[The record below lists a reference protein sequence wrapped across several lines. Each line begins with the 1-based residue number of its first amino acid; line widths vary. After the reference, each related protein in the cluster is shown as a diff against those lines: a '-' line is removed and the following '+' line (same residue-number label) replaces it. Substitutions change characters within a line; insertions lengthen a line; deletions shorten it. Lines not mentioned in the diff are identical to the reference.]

1 MRRSS
6 LLNLDDTPV
15 FEAFLLE
22 YEVVMQSGLQ
32 QHDPLDLPVSTNGSE
47 VTLIADYPR
56 IPPPSGRGKKKS
68 SSRKGHPRATVATPT
83 PTSRR
88 STRRTAVNTEFA
100 EPVPNNGRSS
110 KRGASTRA
118 TSTAPPAKSRV
129 YRSVAKRP
137 GSGPVY
143 RSSEARAASPKAL
156 QSTTASP
163 PRSRILMG
171 CVGSTPKG
179 AGAAG
184 GEATKKVRK
193 PKPWKHPQPIT
204 IAQLRQMRDEFW
216 DTAPH
221 YGGRKEIWD
230 ALRAASEADVALA
243 QAIVES
249 AGVIVSNAD
258 LTLCYD
264 ERGAKYEL
272 PKYVLSE
279 PTNLVQDS

>member
-1 MRRSS
+1 RRFLFLSS
-6 LLNLDDTPV
+6 V
-15 FEAFLLE
+15 
-22 YEVVMQSGLQ
+22 
-32 QHDPLDLPVSTNGSE
+32 
-47 VTLIADYPR
+47 
-56 IPPPSGRGKKKS
+56 
-68 SSRKGHPRATVATPT
+68 
-83 PTSRR
+83 
-88 STRRTAVNTEFA
+88 
-100 EPVPNNGRSS
+100 
-110 KRGASTRA
+110 
-118 TSTAPPAKSRV
+118 
-129 YRSVAKRP
+129 
-137 GSGPVY
+137 
-143 RSSEARAASPKAL
+143 EARKPSCASPKAL
-156 QSTTASP
+156 LQSSTASP

-171 CVGSTPKG
+171 CAGSTPKG
-179 AGAAG
+179 AAAAG

-264 ERGAKYEL
+264 ERGL
-272 PKYVLSE
+272 IFHLIPFFPLFQLLFS
-279 PTNLVQDS
+279 

>member
-1 MRRSS
+1 MNALS
-6 LLNLDDTPV
+6 
-15 FEAFLLE
+15 
-22 YEVVMQSGLQ
+22 
-32 QHDPLDLPVSTNGSE
+32 
-47 VTLIADYPR
+47 
-56 IPPPSGRGKKKS
+56 
-68 SSRKGHPRATVATPT
+68 
-83 PTSRR
+83 
-88 STRRTAVNTEFA
+88 
-100 EPVPNNGRSS
+100 VPFFR
-110 KRGASTRA
+110 
-118 TSTAPPAKSRV
+118 
-129 YRSVAKRP
+129 
-137 GSGPVY
+137 
-143 RSSEARAASPKAL
+143 RSSEAKAASPKAL
-156 QSTTASP
+156 HSSTASP

-171 CVGSTPKG
+171 CAGSTPKG
-179 AGAAG
+179 AAAAG